1 MSLLA
6 TNCMTK
12 EEFKKVVEEKSRAAK
27 EAPAIDWEATKREWL
42 ENLARFYLLVEGY
55 LAEFQTEGNV
65 KVERSQVTITE
76 ENLGQYQAESRS
88 ILIGDDKVNLVPIGT
103 LLIGA
108 KGRVDM
114 VGPAGTAKFVLTGK
128 HSNGIRISVSVRG
141 ETKTAQA
148 APAEEPAAPEE
159 FAWKLATPPPKVRF
173 IDMEPETFFSALTE
187 VVNG

>member
-1 MSLLA
+1 MSLSA

-42 ENLARFYLLVEGY
+42 ENLARFYALVDGY

-76 ENLGQYQAESRS
+76 EHLGQYQAESRS
-88 ILIGDDKVNLVPIGT
+88 ILIGHDKVNLVPIGT

-114 VGPAGTAKFVLTGK
+114 VGPAGTAKFVLAGK
-128 HSNGIRISVSVRG
+128 HSNGIRISVTVRG
-141 ETKTAQA
+141 EAKPAQE
-148 APAEEPAAPEE
+148 APPQPAAPEE
-159 FAWKLATPPPKVRF
+159 FVWKLATPPPKVRF
-173 IDMEPETFFSALTE
+173 IELQPETFFSALTE